1 MKIIRFLL
9 RTSRWLL
16 LLSIITGATAGIGS
30 AYLLAVVNES
40 VNDVGGLNAAQ
51 GWAFAGVVLFVVGN
65 ELISRL
71 VLLRMS
77 SAAVKR
83 MRLSLCDQ
91 ILHSPLRSLENK
103 GTSGLM
109 AALTDDI
116 HRIAEAL
123 MALPA
128 QCVNIA
134 IAVACFGYL
143 FWLSWELA
151 SAFVV
156 IYSVGI
162 IGHLLVMRLARPA
175 LVRGR
180 QYWDTLIALYQ
191 GVIHGNK
198 ELKLHRN
205 RRNVMRTDEL
215 LPAADRMMRNA
226 WTANWIMASGT
237 AYTQLIFFALI
248 GMVLYVAPQYST
260 YETSVLTGFL
270 LMALFVSSPIASIVG
285 ALPKFQKAD
294 IALKQVKSLGL
305 TLSTQKTSDLSSVP
319 VDARIARA
327 EFNRIELRKVCYEYD
342 SPSSE
347 ERSFSVGPMDLRF
360 EPGELVFV
368 IGGNGSG
375 KSTFV
380 RVLTGLYA
388 PSSGDVFFNRVEIDT
403 DNRDDY
409 RQFFSAVFSDYH
421 LFRSLNGL
429 SIDTLDE
436 RAERYLEKLDLVGKV
451 KVKNGLLSTV
461 ELSQGQKK
469 RLALL
474 SVFLEDRSIYVFDEW
489 AADQDPTFKRVF
501 YYEILPELKARGTTV
516 IVVSHDDHYFD
527 AADRVIRFEEGKVIS
542 DTRQDKSAERPVELA
557 TA

>member
-9 RTSRWLL
+9 RTSKWLL
-16 LLSIITGATAGIGS
+16 LLSILTGAIAGIGS
-30 AYLLAVVNES
+30 AYLLAMVNES
-40 VNDVGGLNAAQ
+40 INMVGQLADEHGLL
-51 GWAFAGVVLFVVGN
+51 FAGAVLFVVGN
-65 ELISRL
+65 ELMSRL

-77 SAAVKR
+77 STAVKR

-91 ILHSPLRSLENK
+91 ILHAPLRKLEEK

-123 MALPA
+123 MAFPA

-134 IAVACFGYL
+134 IAAACFAYL

-151 SAFVV
+151 TGYV
-156 IYSVGI
+156 IIYGLGI
-162 IGHLLVMRLARPA
+162 LGHLGFMRMARPA

-205 RRNVMRTDEL
+205 RRNVMRSDEL
-215 LPAADRMMRNA
+215 LPAAERMMNNA
-226 WTANWIMASGT
+226 WTANWITASGT
-237 AYTQLIFFALI
+237 AYTQLVFFALI
-248 GMVLYVAPQYST
+248 GLVLYVAPNYSQYES
-260 YETSVLTGFL
+260 SVLTGFL

-294 IALKQVKSLGL
+294 IALKQIKSLGL
-305 TLSTQKTSDLSSVP
+305 SLSTQRGSDLSAVP
-319 VDARIARA
+319 VDARVARS
-327 EFNRIELRKVCYEYD
+327 EFLRIELRNVHYQYQ
-342 SPSSE
+342 SPSAE
-347 ERSFSVGPMDLRF
+347 ERPFSVGPMNLRF

-368 IGGNGSG
+368 VGGNGSG

-388 PSSGDVFFNRVEIDT
+388 PTKGDVFFNRVEIDS

-409 RQFFSAVFSDYH
+409 RQFYSAVFSDYH

-429 SIDTLDE
+429 AIDMLDE
-436 RAERYLEKLDLVGKV
+436 RAEGYLEKLDLVGKV
-451 KVKNGLLSTV
+451 KVKDGLLSTV

-516 IVVSHDDHYFD
+516 IVVSHDDQYFD
-527 AADRVIRFEEGKVIS
+527 AADRVIRFEEGRVVS
-542 DTRQDKSAERPVELA
+542 DTRRVIEAELA
-557 TA
+557 ADAVEA